1 MCSGRTAPD
10 MMLEGWGRFP
20 RHETKIIGCR
30 LPHDLAAA
38 TTSASGVIA
47 RGNGRSYG
55 DASIGEKATLLCRGL
70 DRMRA
75 FDPDTCELTVE
86 AGTMLSDILASFMP
100 RGYFPPV
107 VPGTK
112 FVTVGGMIASDVHG
126 KNHHRDG
133 GFGDHLTSLRLMTA
147 DGQSIT
153 CSRDQN
159 PELFLATIGGMGLT
173 GIIEEATFPLKPIE
187 TGWIMQE
194 TTVAPDLDAAVR
206 ALKASDGST
215 YSVAWI
221 DCLSRGASMGRSLV
235 YSGEHATRAEVEA
248 MMPGADLYP
257 GPRQAKLG
265 LPLDFPGWA
274 LNRAS
279 VAAFNEAY
287 FRAGARK
294 AGTPHLVHWEPYFF
308 PLDGINQ
315 WNKLYGARGF
325 LQHQCVV
332 PDGEAIAVLTRILE
346 RFARS
351 GKGSFLAVLK
361 KLGAGAGVMS
371 FPIEGYTLA
380 LDLPVSDSV
389 FPMLDEIDRIVV
401 EAGGRLYMAKD
412 ARQSRSIFEASY
424 SRLNEFRELR
434 RTTGADQRF
443 NSRLATRLGI

>member
-1 MCSGRTAPD
+1 MDCGLPDELAGATAS
-10 MMLEGWGRFP
+10 
-20 RHETKIIGCR
+20 
-30 LPHDLAAA
+30 A
-38 TTSASGVIA
+38 TGLIA

-55 DASIGEKATLLCRGL
+55 DASIGEKTTLLCRRL

-75 FDPDTCELTVE
+75 FNPETCELTVE
-86 AGTMLSDILASFMP
+86 AGTMLSDILATFIP

-133 GFGDHLTSLRLMTA
+133 GFGDHLTSLRLLTA

-153 CSRDQN
+153 CSGHQN
-159 PELFLATIGGMGLT
+159 PELFRATIGGMGLT
-173 GIIEEATFPLKPIE
+173 GVIEEATFPLTPIE
-187 TGWIMQE
+187 TGWIVQE

-206 ALKASDGST
+206 ALEAADGST

-221 DCLSRGASMGRSLV
+221 DCLSRGASMGRSLI
-235 YSGEHATRAEVEA
+235 YAGEHATRAVVDA
-248 MMPGADLYP
+248 MMPEAELFP
-257 GPRQAKLG
+257 GPRQARLG

-294 AGTPHLVHWEPYFF
+294 AGAPHLVHWEPYFF

-315 WNKLYGARGF
+315 WNRLYGARGF

-332 PDGEAIAVLTRILE
+332 PDGEAIAVLGQILE

-361 KLGAGAGVMS
+361 KLGPGAGVMS
-371 FPIEGYTLA
+371 FPMQGYTLA
-380 LDLPVSDSV
+380 LDLPVTDSV
-389 FPMLDEIDRIVV
+389 FSLLDEIDRIVV

-412 ARQSRSIFEASY
+412 ARQSRSIFEISY
-424 SRLNEFRELR
+424 SRLNEFRDLR
-434 RTTGADQRF
+434 RTTGADRRF
-443 NSRLATRLGI
+443 SSRLATRLGI